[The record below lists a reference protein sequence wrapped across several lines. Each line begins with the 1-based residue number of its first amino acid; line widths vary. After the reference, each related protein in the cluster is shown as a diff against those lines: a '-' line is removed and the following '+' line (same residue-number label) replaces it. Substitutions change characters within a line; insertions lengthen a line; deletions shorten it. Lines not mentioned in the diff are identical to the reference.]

1 MIKSLTVTNYIGE
14 SLKINLND
22 MEPKHGLLVTKI
34 EGIGPTKATINKTD
48 LATSDGS
55 KYNSSKLQ
63 ERNIL
68 LTFKFV
74 ESTPELTD
82 NYVTSTYN
90 IENTRQRTYKYF
102 PAKRECTLTI
112 ESDNRNAK
120 AVGYVESNEPN
131 IFNTEPDEGCQISII
146 CPDPYFYSNEPGYF
160 PHITEFSGLDGE
172 FEWLA
177 EPDGWSNESLTE
189 NLTEL
194 GAIKTVFDQSFPYF
208 GDQETGVYMN
218 IHFIAEVTTNILII
232 KRSPIDPNQ
241 IKGSF
246 LLEIEKFR
254 ALMGG
259 TNFLSGDTITVNTTN
274 NPGIK
279 LFRSGEYYNILN
291 AVSRDSDW
299 FKLDKGTNSF
309 TFTAYGNEQ
318 NIEFRIEDYTLYE
331 GV

>member
-1 MIKSLTVTNYIGE
+1 MIKSLTITNYIGE

-63 ERNIL
+63 ERNIV
-68 LTFKFV
+68 LTLRFK

-82 NYVTSTYN
+82 NYVDTTYS
-90 IENTRQRTYKYF
+90 IENTRQRTYRYF
-102 PAKRECTLTI
+102 PAKRECTLAI
-112 ESDNRNAK
+112 ETDNRNARV
-120 AVGYVESNEPN
+120 VGYVESNEPD
-131 IFNTEPDEGCQISII
+131 IFSPEEGCQISII
-146 CPDPYFYSNEPGYF
+146 CPDPYFYSNVPGYF
-160 PHITEFSGLDGE
+160 PHITEFSGLDSE
-172 FEWLA
+172 FEWPM

-194 GAIKTVFDQSFPYF
+194 GSIKTIFDQSFPYF
-208 GDQETGVYMN
+208 GDQENGIYMN
-218 IHFIAEVTTNILII
+218 IHFLAEVTTNILII

-246 LLEIEKFR
+246 LIEVEKFR
-254 ALMGG
+254 ALMG
-259 TNFLSGDTITVNTTN
+259 TYFLSGDIVTINTTN

-279 LFRSGEYYNILN
+279 LLRSGKYYNILN